1 MTFEQSFQKYL
12 LLSESNGT
20 TNNLS
25 TEKGK
30 YAEMY
35 NIAQNKTI
43 EWLIESNASDENRYL
58 QEIKAVEE
66 PLGAPTQT
74 TETYSNHSLPGG
86 YFGFLDLA
94 VKATKS
100 SCERNF
106 TTREVKGSNVNANYN
121 DPFSSPSFKY
131 TDTFY
136 TISNN
141 SVQVYRKDFTISEVR
156 ISYYKLPVQVTL
168 SDPDDPESDFIAG
181 EHQFDDKMV
190 NRIIF
195 SAVALHNLSADDPK
209 YQAFKQETIQ
219 KF

>member
-12 LLSESNGT
+12 LLSEANGT

-43 EWLIESNASDENRYL
+43 EWLIEANASDENRYL
-58 QEIKAVEE
+58 QQIKEVEKE
-66 PLGAPTQT
+66 LALEST
-74 TETYSNHSLPGG
+74 TNTYSNHLLPYD
-86 YFGFLDLA
+86 YFDFLDLA
-94 VKATKS
+94 VKATQD

-121 DPFSSPSFKY
+121 DPFSDPSFKY

-136 TISNN
+136 TISKDA
-141 SVQVYRKDFTISEVR
+141 VQVYRRGFDISQVR
-156 ISYYKLPVQVTL
+156 ISYYKTPIQVAL
-168 SDPDDPESDFIAG
+168 SDPDDPESNFIAG
-181 EHQFDDKMV
+181 EHQFDDKMI

-195 SAVALHNLSADDPK
+195 STVALHNLSADDPK